1 MLAANSE
8 TRLLVE
14 DDHVFHNYKQ
24 IQFFDTLALYF
35 NLRHASEHS
44 EELFMHVPCAATDDR
59 SVRAK
64 PCKGNIYRLD
74 PFPFCG
80 EKLEVF
86 CKGRYVHPFPAAQ
99 DFTPE
104 QIGAILRALPPAV
117 QKYTFILAENVLKT

>member
-8 TRLLVE
+8 IRHLIE

-24 IQFFDTLALYF
+24 IQFIDTLAHYF

-44 EELFMHVPCAATDDR
+44 EKLFTHVPCAATDDR

-64 PCKGNIYRLD
+64 PCKGNNYSLD
-74 PFPFCG
+74 PFSFCG

-117 QKYTFILAENVLKT
+117 QEYTFILAKNVLKT